1 MIASATPAPSIDDL
15 HTAFLGIAPRIVLH
29 GEVVFRRVRCPH
41 RKRDCLA
48 EMVAL
53 CWRWFLRL
61 TAQGKNPLQ
70 FVSAL
75 ATFAARQVRAGRGV
89 CGQGK
94 SKDALNPR
102 AQRQHGFAVGTLPDH
117 STLNGNS
124 LEEALKDTTRSSP
137 DELAAFRVDFPE
149 WPARRWP

>member
-1 MIASATPAPSIDDL
+1 VIASATPAPSIDAL

-41 RKRDCLA
+41 RKKDCLA
-48 EMVAL
+48 EMIAL

-75 ATFAARQVRAGRGV
+75 ATFAARQVRAGRGL

-94 SKDALNPR
+94 SKSGFPGQGTAESRQSALR
-102 AQRQHGFAVGTLPDH
+102 ARCQAAAT
-117 STLNGNS
+117 
-124 LEEALKDTTRSSP
+124 SSGS
-137 DELAAFRVDFPE
+137 
-149 WPARRWP
+149 